1 MNIRTVPHGR
11 ILVAFLAVL
20 TLTASASA
28 TAAGDSSR
36 ASSTSPAVAA
46 DGQRD
51 FHWEIGTWHTEV
63 RVLAD
68 PLSETEDE
76 WLRFEGTSV
85 VRPLMDRR
93 ANVVE
98 LKVAGPSGR
107 IEGLNMRLYEPLEKR
122 WSLTFV
128 NIRNG
133 LLTPSVYGGF
143 QDGVGEFYGD
153 DQLGER
159 PIKVRFLIHRQ
170 GPDRAEFEQAYSS
183 DGGVTWETNWIAVDR
198 RIDSHD

>member
-1 MNIRTVPHGR
+1 MNMRRLLTVPHTR
-11 ILVAFLAVL
+11 ILVACLALLAL
-20 TLTASASA
+20 TGSASA
-28 TAAGDSSR
+28 D
-36 ASSTSPAVAA
+36 VA

-51 FHWEIGTWHTEV
+51 FDWEIGSWHSDV

-76 WLRFEGTSV
+76 WLHFAGTSV
-85 VRPLMDRR
+85 VRPLLDRR

-98 LKVAGPSGR
+98 LKIAGPTGR
-107 IEGLNMRLYEPLEKR
+107 IEGLSMRLYEPQAQR

-143 QDGVGEFYGD
+143 RDGVGEFYGD
-153 DQLGER
+153 DELGGR
-159 PIKVRFLIHRQ
+159 PIKVRFLIHRH
-170 GPDRAEFEQAYSS
+170 GRDRATFEQAFSQ
-183 DGGVTWETNWIAVDR
+183 DGGASWETNWIAVDR
-198 RIDSHD
+198 RT

>member
-1 MNIRTVPHGR
+1 MNIRTRHTVPHGR

-20 TLTASASA
+20 TFTAPASASSDTS
-28 TAAGDSSR
+28 TAP
-36 ASSTSPAVAA
+36 SPAG

-51 FHWEIGTWHTEV
+51 FDWEIGAWHTEV

-76 WLRFEGTSV
+76 WLHFEGTSV
-85 VRPLMDRR
+85 VRPLLDRR

-98 LKVAGPSGR
+98 LQVAGPTGR
-107 IEGLNMRLYEPLEKR
+107 IEGLNLRLYEPEARR

-143 QDGVGEFYGD
+143 HNGIGEFHGD
-153 DQLGER
+153 DQLGGR
-159 PIKVRFLIHRQ
+159 PITVRFLIYRQ
-170 GPDRAEFEQAYSS
+170 GPDRARFEQAFSPD
-183 DGGVTWETNWIAVDR
+183 DGATWETNWIAVDH
-198 RIDSHD
+198 RIDPHG